1 MKIINTK
8 FNGLKIIETK
18 NFYDKRG
25 YFREIFKTNL
35 LNKHKFI
42 FGCAS
47 SSKKNV
53 LRGLHFQTK
62 KAQGKLISVLKGKIL
77 DIAVDIRK
85 NSKTFGKYFKII
97 ISDKDSKSIF
107 IPPGFA
113 HGFLGLN
120 KTNIIYYLCT
130 NYRSK
135 EDENGI
141 IWNDKQL
148 KISWPINNPILS
160 KKDKKNITFLKYKEF
175 YL

>member
-25 YFREIFKTNL
+25 HFREIFKTNL
-35 LNKHKFI
+35 LNKNKFI

-62 KAQGKLISVLKGKIL
+62 KAQGKLVSVLKGKIL
-77 DIAVDIRK
+77 DIAVDLRK

-120 KTNIIYYLCT
+120 KTNIIYY
-130 NYRSK
+130 
-135 EDENGI
+135 I
-141 IWNDKQL
+141 L
-148 KISWPINNPILS
+148 K
-160 KKDKKNITFLKYKEF
+160 
-175 YL
+175 